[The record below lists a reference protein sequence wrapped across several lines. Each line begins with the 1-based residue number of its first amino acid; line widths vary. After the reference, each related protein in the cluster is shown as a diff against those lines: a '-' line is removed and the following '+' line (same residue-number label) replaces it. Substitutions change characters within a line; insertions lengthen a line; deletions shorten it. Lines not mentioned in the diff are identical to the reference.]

1 MSDKQTD
8 RLGRATFHHIAPAR
22 DVHPTTRERRWFRHI
37 ARHGPQ
43 SSAYLHELTRD
54 THRCKDTS
62 LRRLQTLR
70 AGGFLSLPSQ
80 QRSTEHATFNPYIYD
95 LTRRAEDHLA
105 AHELA
110 EPTVRPRGHWWHS
123 YLTASVTSTI
133 DILATRA
140 GLAFLPAHDILAIK
154 GSTLAIPHGTST
166 LIPDQLFA
174 LDYGGVFRAFALE
187 VDRGTEPLTSPAN
200 RKSWARS
207 IAQYDDVLARG
218 LAQSHYGLTASLIV
232 LWVFTSKEKER
243 SFQKLLLGR
252 PGPANRAIF
261 TQGLYDA
268 QIAPGPVPLLQ
279 SLFTAPWFRTE
290 GPAIVLG
297 KI

>member
-54 THRCKDTS
+54 THRCRDTS
-62 LRRLQTLR
+62 LRRLQALR
-70 AGGFLSLPSQ
+70 AGGFLSLPVQ
-80 QRSTEHATFNPYIYD
+80 QRSTAHAAFNPYIYD
-95 LTRRAEDHLA
+95 LTQRSEAHLRAVGAFAPD
-105 AHELA
+105 
-110 EPTVRPRGHWWHS
+110 VRPRGHWWHS
-123 YLTASVTSTI
+123 YLTACVTSSI
-133 DILATRA
+133 DILATRS
-140 GLAFLPAHDILAIK
+140 GNTFLPAREILALK
-154 GSTLAIPHGTST
+154 NATLAIPHGTST

-174 LDYGGVFRAFALE
+174 IDYGGIFRAFALE
-187 VDRGTEPLTSPAN
+187 LDRGTEPITSPAN

-252 PGPANRAIF
+252 PGLANRAIF
-261 TQGLYDA
+261 TQTLSRVSGET
-268 QIAPGPVPLLQ
+268 GPVPLQRALYG
-279 SLFTAPWFRTE
+279 APWVRAD
-290 GPAIVLG
+290 GPPLVMSEV
-297 KI
+297 